1 MVEHEEHLRPGR
13 RVLVMQDLGHRPDL
27 KRVRAG
33 PPFFDKLATERACR
47 RLPPL
52 DLAAWKLEH
61 SGPVRRL
68 RTPSLKE
75 EAPAVEPNEGRGHE
89 ETGLLRCHPR
99 GIAHA
104 GRFEKQRLSSGK
116 PMRLYANKVSTI
128 RDAIA
133 RALLDPGDIEVSN
146 REEFKADIESVLKEY
161 RRKDREITEAAK
173 DILEQRGLPYSELF
187 RTKRQLAEA
196 DDFALGDD
204 SVQWITNQMLELFF
218 QSQHVDEIFVDD
230 SALRRKIRDTLR
242 RHMQA
247 DDDVDREV
255 RLHLKHLSDNTE
267 AFEIEYQKQL
277 DMVKRKHGLE

>member
-1 MVEHEEHLRPGR
+1 MVEH
-13 RVLVMQDLGHRPDL
+13 LGHRTDP
-27 KRVRAG
+27 KRVCAWT
-33 PPFFDKLATERACR
+33 PLLHELAPERCCG
-47 RLPPL
+47 RLTTL
-52 DLAAWKLEH
+52 DLAAGELEH
-61 SGPVRRL
+61 ARAVGRL
-68 RTPSLKE
+68 RAPPLE
-75 EAPAVEPNEGRGHE
+75 EKAPAIEPDEARGDE
-89 ETGLLRCHPR
+89 ESRLLQGHRR

-204 SVQWITNQMLELFF
+204 SVQWITNQMLELFM
-218 QSQHVDEIFVDD
+218 QSQHVDEIYVDD

-247 DDDVDREV
+247 DEDVDREV

>member
-1 MVEHEEHLRPGR
+1 MVEDQDHFGARR
-13 RVLVMQDLGHRPDL
+13 RVDVVEDLGHRTNP
-27 KRVRAG
+27 KGVRAR
-33 PPFFDKLATERACR
+33 PPLLDKFTAERGGGR
-47 RLPPL
+47 LLTLDLPPRE
-52 DLAAWKLEH
+52 LEH
-61 SGPVRRL
+61 PRAVGRL

-75 EAPAVEPNEGRGHE
+75 EASGIEPDEAGGDE
-89 ETGLLRCHPR
+89 ESGLLQGHRR

-133 RALLDPGDIEVSN
+133 RALLDTGDIEVSN

-161 RRKDREITEAAK
+161 RRKDREITESAK

-204 SVQWITNQMLELFF
+204 SVQWITNQMLELFM
-218 QSQHVDEIFVDD
+218 QSQHVDEIYVDD
-230 SALRRKIRDTLR
+230 SALRRTIRDMLR

-247 DDDVDREV
+247 DEDVDREV

>member
-1 MVEHEEHLRPGR
+1 MIEDEDHLRTRRRVDMVEH
-13 RVLVMQDLGHRPDL
+13 LGHRTDRERLCPGSPLLDE
-27 KRVRAG
+27 
-33 PPFFDKLATERACR
+33 LAAERGR
-47 RLPPL
+47 GRLQTL
-52 DLAAWKLEH
+52 DLAAGELEH
-61 SGPVRRL
+61 ARAVGRL
-68 RTPSLKE
+68 RTPSLNE
-75 EAPAVEPNEGRGHE
+75 EASGIEPDEAGGDE
-89 ETGLLRCHPR
+89 ESGLLQGHRR

-133 RALLDPGDIEVSN
+133 RALLDTGDIEVSN

-161 RRKDREITEAAK
+161 RRKDREITESAK

-204 SVQWITNQMLELFF
+204 SVQWITNQMLELFM
-218 QSQHVDEIFVDD
+218 QSQHVDEIYVDD
-230 SALRRKIRDTLR
+230 SALRRTIRDMLR

-247 DDDVDREV
+247 DEDVDREV